1 MTEAHSTLPSAPN
14 PPSSPQRLPLT
25 VTILTRNERHN
36 IAECIASVRALAS
49 QIVVLDNA
57 STDGTADI
65 ARDAGAEVHVT
76 PDWPGFGPQKN
87 RALSFATQPWVL
99 SLDADERI
107 TPALAADIAAAIA
120 SNRHAGYRMPRLS
133 QFLGHWVRHCGWY
146 PDYVLRLF
154 RREAGR
160 FSDNLVHERVI
171 VEGEI
176 GTLPNHLLHYSYT
189 EARQVE
195 DKVQRYAK
203 AGAKEMA
210 LRGKKVSAL
219 KPWING
225 GWAFVRTFVLRRG
238 FLDGATGA
246 AIARMN
252 ARSAFLKYALLRRGD
267 A

>member
-1 MTEAHSTLPSAPN
+1 MTETSLSAP
-14 PPSSPQRLPLT
+14 PLSAAAAQRLPLT

-36 IAECIASVRALAS
+36 IAECIASVQSFAS
-49 QIVVLDNA
+49 QIVVVDNA

-65 ARDAGAEVHVT
+65 ARAAGAEVYVT

-87 RALSFATQPWVL
+87 RALSYATQPWVL
-99 SLDADERI
+99 SLDADERV
-107 TPALAADIAAAIA
+107 TPELATEIAAALGNT
-120 SNRHAGYRMPRLS
+120 SRAGYRMPRLS

-146 PDYVLRLF
+146 PDHVLRLF

-171 VEGEI
+171 VDGAI
-176 GTLPNHLLHYSYT
+176 GTLSHHLLHYSYT

-195 DKVQRYAK
+195 DKIQRYAR

-210 LRGKKVSAL
+210 LRGKRVSPL

-225 GWAFVRTFVLRRG
+225 GWAFVRTYFLRRG

-252 ARSAFLKYALLRRGD
+252 ARSAFLKYDLLRRGES
-267 A
+267 

>member
-1 MTEAHSTLPSAPN
+1 MIEA
-14 PPSSPQRLPLT
+14 SSPATSLECSPRLPLT

-36 IAECIASVRALAS
+36 IADCITSVQSLAS

-57 STDGTADI
+57 STDGTTDI
-65 ARDAGAEVHVT
+65 ARAAGAEVHVT
-76 PDWPGFGPQKN
+76 DDWPGFGPQKN
-87 RALSFATQPWVL
+87 RALSLATQPWVL
-99 SLDADERI
+99 SLDADERV
-107 TPALAADIAAAIA
+107 TPELAAEIAAAIA
-120 SNRHAGYRMPRLS
+120 SSDRGGYAGFRMPRLS

-171 VEGEI
+171 VDGEI
-176 GTLPNHLLHYSYT
+176 GTLAHHLLHYSYT
-189 EARQVE
+189 EVRQVE
-195 DKVQRYAK
+195 DKVQRYAR
-203 AGAKEMA
+203 AGATEMA
-210 LRGKKVSAL
+210 LRGKRVSPL

-225 GWAFVRTFVLRRG
+225 GWAFVRTYLLRRG

-252 ARSAFLKYALLRRGD
+252 ARSAFLKYALLRRAD

>member
-1 MTEAHSTLPSAPN
+1 M
-14 PPSSPQRLPLT
+14 PLT

-36 IAECIASVRALAS
+36 IAECIASVQSFAS
-49 QIVVLDNA
+49 QIVVVDNA

-65 ARDAGAEVHVT
+65 ARAAGAEVHVT

-87 RALSFATQPWVL
+87 RALSYATQPWVL
-99 SLDADERI
+99 SLDADERV
-107 TPALAADIAAAIA
+107 TPESAAEIATAVANGA
-120 SNRHAGYRMPRLS
+120 NGAHAGYRMPRLS
-133 QFLGHWVRHCGWY
+133 QFLGQWVKHCGWY

-154 RREAGR
+154 RRDAGR

-176 GTLPNHLLHYSYT
+176 GTLTHHLLHYSYT
-189 EARQVE
+189 EARQVD
-195 DKVQRYAK
+195 DKVQRYAR

-210 LRGKKVSAL
+210 LRGKRVSPL

-225 GWAFVRTFVLRRG
+225 GWAFVRTYVLRRG

-252 ARSAFLKYALLRRGD
+252 ARSAFLKYDLLRRGE

>member
-14 PPSSPQRLPLT
+14 LPSSPQRLPLT
-25 VTILTRNERHN
+25 VTILTRNEQHN

-107 TPALAADIAAAIA
+107 TPELAADIAAAIA

-154 RREAGR
+154 RRDAGR

-203 AGAKEMA
+203 AGAKEMS

-267 A
+267 N

>member
-1 MTEAHSTLPSAPN
+1 MNEATSPV
-14 PPSSPQRLPLT
+14 SSSQRLPLT
-25 VTILTRNERHN
+25 VTILTRNECHN
-36 IAECIASVRALAS
+36 IAECIASVQSIAS
-49 QIVVLDNA
+49 QIVVVDNA
-57 STDGTADI
+57 STDGTTDI
-65 ARDAGAEVHVT
+65 ARAAGAEVHVT

-87 RALSFATQPWVL
+87 RALAHATQPWVL
-99 SLDADERI
+99 SLDADERV
-107 TPALAADIAAAIA
+107 TPELARDIAAAIA
-120 SNRHAGYRMPRLS
+120 RSDRAGYRMPRLS
-133 QFLGHWVRHCGWY
+133 QFLGRWVRHCGWY

-154 RREAGR
+154 RRDTGR

-171 VEGEI
+171 VDGEI
-176 GTLPNHLLHYSYT
+176 GTLAHHLLHYSYT

-195 DKVQRYAK
+195 DKVQRYAR

-210 LRGKKVSAL
+210 LRGKRVSPL

-225 GWAFVRTFVLRRG
+225 GWAFVRTYLLRRG

-252 ARSAFLKYALLRRGD
+252 ARSAFLKYALLRRND